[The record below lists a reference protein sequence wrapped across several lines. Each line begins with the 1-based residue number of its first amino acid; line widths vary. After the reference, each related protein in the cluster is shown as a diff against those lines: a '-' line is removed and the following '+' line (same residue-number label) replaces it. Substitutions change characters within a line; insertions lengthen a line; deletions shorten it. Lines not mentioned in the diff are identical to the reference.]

1 MEKTSNLVVSIL
13 VSVLLSLVIG
23 SFFFGGSGPTFS
35 GFSRTSSVNVIP
47 EESTDGFSVG
57 TTTNAALIKYI
68 GGGTCTLTADTS
80 ITATS
85 TGTGTCAT
93 TGSQVGDIIVFN
105 VSTTTTKQSANIIPI
120 GTIAGSNSS
129 TIRLFNLTG
138 GNIVPSAVN
147 GFGSSSPYQIFRVTS
162 ISSEAF
168 NR

>member
-1 MEKTSNLVVSIL
+1 MEKTSSVIVTVI

-35 GFSRTSSVNVIP
+35 GFNRTSSVNVIP
-47 EESTDGFSVG
+47 SETTDGFSVG
-57 TTTNAALIKYI
+57 TTTNAALVTYI
-68 GGGTCTLTADTS
+68 GGGTCTLVSDSS

-93 TGSQVGDIIVFN
+93 TGSQVGDIVVFN
-105 VSTTTTKQSANIIPI
+105 ISTTTTKQAANIIPI
-120 GTIAGSNSS
+120 GVIAGSNSS
-129 TIRLFNLTG
+129 TVRLFNLTG

-147 GFGSSSPYQIFRVTS
+147 GFGSSSPYQIFRMTS